1 MYCRSIKCSIS
12 LDKDDLLGQGTNA
25 STLPLIV
32 KITKLIFRVFKQL
45 NDMSS
50 NFLTYSQDNKSN

>member
-1 MYCRSIKCSIS
+1 MYCLSIKCSIS

-25 STLPLIV
+25 PALPLIV

-45 NDMSS
+45 NDLSS